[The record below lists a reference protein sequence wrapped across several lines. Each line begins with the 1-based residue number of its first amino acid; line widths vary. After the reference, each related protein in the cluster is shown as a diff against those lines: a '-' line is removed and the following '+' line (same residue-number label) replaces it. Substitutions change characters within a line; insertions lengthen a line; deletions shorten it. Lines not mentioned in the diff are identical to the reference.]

1 MSMTKEQIID
11 RLLKI
16 KALAEKGS
24 KGERENAA
32 KLLASLMAKYGIEA
46 EDLESDKTDL
56 HMAFTGNGDFDFDLF
71 LQVAAKQFRGR
82 SFPGV
87 KNLKKIPKKYIK
99 TFSELGHGPAN
110 SNVAIECTRADFI
123 EIISTFEIYKEDLHK
138 QAGTFFYAYLDT
150 NDLLVPSNSN
160 GKQPTEDEIDRV
172 LSAKLMSQ
180 GIKKKTINK
189 LIEE

>member
-1 MSMTKEQIID
+1 MEKDKIIE

-16 KALAEKGS
+16 KALSERGKE
-24 KGERENAA
+24 GERENAR
-32 KLLASLMAKYGIEA
+32 KLLNSLMEKYGIKP
-46 EDLESDKTDL
+46 EDLDSDKTDL
-56 HMAFTGNGDFDFDLF
+56 YMAFTGNGDFDFDLF

-87 KNLKKIPKKYIK
+87 RNLKKIPKKYIK
-99 TFSELGHGPAN
+99 TFSELGNGPAN

-123 EIISTFEIYKEDLHK
+123 EIVSTFEIYKEDLHK

-150 NDLLVPSNSN
+150 NDLLVPSNGN
-160 GKQPTEDEIDRV
+160 GKQPTEDEIDKA

-189 LIEE
+189 LIED